1 MRQIKATIINY
12 TAPEMNHLAAGA
24 DEAGLLAHYVRPY
37 ANLGRGWEKALSTF
51 PGASSV
57 YGRTFGRRYMPS
69 GLRQDHVHEAA
80 IAADLLSA
88 FIRYFPAAKAKAL
101 APQLHWHIQRR
112 IAEVGAR
119 FAADS
124 DVTVASY
131 LVAEPA
137 FRKTK
142 GIKVL
147 NYPIAHHRFIQ
158 RFVADEAERAPEF
171 ADTLPDWGAVPSWV
185 EPRLDAECALADRIL
200 VGSSFVRDS
209 FIAESVPET
218 KLVVIPYGANVSK
231 FQPAS
236 EPDCRTPDEYR
247 LLFVGQISQR
257 KGISYLLRAY
267 DAFRGPG
274 TRLTLIGGLQ
284 GSEDALA
291 PHRHLFEHIPHIPH
305 AELADQYRKADV
317 FVFPTLIEGMPL
329 VVLEA
334 MASGLPV
341 ITTPNGPGDIVR
353 DGVDGFVV
361 PIRDPDAIVEKLEY
375 LRANPDRRREMGVN
389 ARQRAQEFSWAAYQQ
404 RGVEALRSLMQ
415 EKVPSKSTISESIAR
430 STS

>member
-1 MRQIKATIINY
+1 MPDRSITAINF
-12 TAPEMNHLAAGA
+12 TAPELNYLAAGL
-24 DEAGLLAHYVRPY
+24 DRNGLLSTYIRPY
-37 ANLGRGWEKALSTF
+37 ANQSRFWEQAIAKL
-51 PGASSV
+51 PMASRV
-57 YGRTFGRRYMPS
+57 YQRTFGRRLLPGDLS
-69 GLRQDHVHEAA
+69 PTSVRETAV
-80 IAADLLSA
+80 AADL
-88 FIRYFPAAKAKAL
+88 ICAALRRLPGQQAAR
-101 APQLHWHIQRR
+101 AAEHLHWQIQQQ
-112 IAEVGAR
+112 IANTGAQYGR
-119 FAADS
+119 TAEL
-124 DVTVASY
+124 TVASY

-137 FRKTK
+137 FRNTK

-158 RFVADEAERAPEF
+158 DFVAAEAEREPEF
-171 ADTLPDWGAVPSWV
+171 ASTLPDWSLPPGWV

-200 VGSSFVRDS
+200 VGSSFARDS
-209 FIAESVPET
+209 FVSQGVASE
-218 KLVVIPYGANVSK
+218 KLMVIPYGANVER
-231 FQPAS
+231 FRPA
-236 EPDCRTPDEYR
+236 EDVADESGTFR
-247 LLFVGQISQR
+247 LLFVGQLSQR

-267 DAFRGPG
+267 EKFRGPHTG
-274 TRLTLIGGLQ
+274 LTLV
-284 GSEDALA
+284 GSMYGDDQPLK
-291 PHRHLFEHIPHIPH
+291 PYRGLFEHVPHIPQT
-305 AELADQYRKADV
+305 ELMQQYQRADV
-317 FVFPTLIEGMPL
+317 FVFPSLIEGLGL

-415 EKVPSKSTISESIAR
+415 EKVPSNSIISESVAR
-430 STS
+430 STP